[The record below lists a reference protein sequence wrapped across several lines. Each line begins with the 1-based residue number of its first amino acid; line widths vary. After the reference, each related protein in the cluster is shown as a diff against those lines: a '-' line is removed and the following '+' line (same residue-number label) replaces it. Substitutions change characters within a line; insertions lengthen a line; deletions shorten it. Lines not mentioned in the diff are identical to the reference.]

1 MRSQA
6 GEEVEV
12 KHLGL
17 NIYLKVKFVVE
28 EWKEGSLTTVLREV
42 KGSTRT
48 LGDGQ
53 CSGAVGSSRPSHKG
67 NHSTV

>member
-12 KHLGL
+12 KHLRL

-28 EWKEGSLTTVLREV
+28 EWKEGQFDYCIE
-42 KGSTRT
+42 GSQ
-48 LGDGQ
+48 G
-53 CSGAVGSSRPSHKG
+53 
-67 NHSTV
+67 